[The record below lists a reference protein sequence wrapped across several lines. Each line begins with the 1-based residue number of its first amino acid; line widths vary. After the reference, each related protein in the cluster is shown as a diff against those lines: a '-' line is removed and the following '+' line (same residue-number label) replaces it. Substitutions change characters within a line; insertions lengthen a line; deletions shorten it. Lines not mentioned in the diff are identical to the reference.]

1 MRLSEV
7 IVLAS
12 LFLFLGWS
20 FTTLFSELATVR
32 PNVEK
37 IILNK

>member
-1 MRLSEV
+1 MRLSKV

-12 LFLFLGWS
+12 LLIFLGWS
-20 FTTLFSELATVR
+20 FATLFSELATVR

-37 IILNK
+37 IILNR